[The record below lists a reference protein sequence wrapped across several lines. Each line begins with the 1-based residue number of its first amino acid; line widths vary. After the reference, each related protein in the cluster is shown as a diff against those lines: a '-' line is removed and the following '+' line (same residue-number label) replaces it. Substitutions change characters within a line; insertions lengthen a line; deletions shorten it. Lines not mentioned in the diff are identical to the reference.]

1 MSPKNKIDQIL
12 ETAGDVAEKMPKLP
26 NVMDQA
32 TQALELFISG
42 NSSQNYSPS
51 ISKSLEL
58 EKNRLKQEKNS
69 FIIKVLVVV
78 ILGLLLFK

>member
-1 MSPKNKIDQIL
+1 
-12 ETAGDVAEKMPKLP
+12 
-26 NVMDQA
+26 
-32 TQALELFISG
+32 LELFISG